1 MQFGW
6 GTTHCA
12 DSDESDQRQ
21 QTRLTPMKSTR
32 QILLGGML
40 AVAVMAVSP
49 SPLTQQNNGKPGSPH
64 APPTIYGKKIPPPHP
79 QFGGGVKEAATH
91 SQPYRPPPGRPPQ
104 GA

>member
-40 AVAVMAVSP
+40 AVAVMAVAHSAWAQQINGTPRSP
-49 SPLTQQNNGKPGSPH
+49 D
-64 APPTIYGKKIPPPHP
+64 APVTLDGKKIPPPP
-79 QFGGGVKEAATH
+79 MPFGRGIKESATP
-91 SQPYRPPPGRPPQ
+91 SKPYWAPPVGPPQ
-104 GA
+104 